1 MCHIHA
7 DSLDA
12 SSSPLL
18 TAPPYRLI
26 FLKKLSSL
34 FCSVGIISINLAP
47 ILLILSSIISTIL
60 LIPNNGY
67 FISIILFYF
76 QFYTIYSSLC
86 FLLIQLL
93 SFFFFFTCFP
103 SNYCCL
109 LEKLYYNLFKNPCQ
123 IIPS

>member
-26 FLKKLSSL
+26 FLKTLFSL

-93 SFFFFFTCFP
+93 SFFFF
-103 SNYCCL
+103 L
-109 LEKLYYNLFKNPCQ
+109 LVSQVTTVACWRNFIITYFHLF
-123 IIPS
+123 I